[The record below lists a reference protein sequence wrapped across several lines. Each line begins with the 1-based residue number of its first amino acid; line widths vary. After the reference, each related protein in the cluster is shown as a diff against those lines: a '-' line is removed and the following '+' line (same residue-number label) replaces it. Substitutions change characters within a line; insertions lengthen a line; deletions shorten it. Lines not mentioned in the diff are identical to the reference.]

1 MEEKET
7 RVMNLSLIGLEARMW
22 QEEKMSAELSEDL
35 KKMWMDIDTGSF
47 KIKELLLYQLNIF
60 TKVL

>member
-47 KIKELLLYQLNIF
+47 KIKELLLYHLNIF